1 MNYNSIIKEKET
13 VMNHEGAKAYAM
25 TPEMELYTAV
35 VTCALSDK
43 FYESRD
49 IRLER
54 IADLIRL
61 VDPVF
66 VAKLA
71 VYARTQMN
79 LRSIPLFLIVELA
92 KIHNGDSLVKRTI
105 EKCVLRA
112 DEIMELLM
120 CYQLRNADGKSIKKL
135 GKLSRQ
141 VQEGLKSAFNR
152 FDEYQF
158 AKYNRSNLD
167 VKLKDALFVV
177 HPKANSPE
185 QQAIFDKIV
194 TDSLQVPYTWET
206 ELSALGQQK
215 FETEDDRKKAKREC
229 WKRLLTSGK
238 IGYMALLRNLRNLIE
253 VEMDMDMLKIVY
265 DRISSREEVIKS
277 RQLPFRFFAAYRE
290 ISGITRPE
298 VQCILEALELAASYS
313 AENIRGFN
321 EDTPVFIACDVSGSM
336 NMPISFRS
344 SIMNYD
350 IGILLAS
357 VLRSKCKSV
366 VTGLFGET
374 WLPTTGGPQCGVLE
388 NTIKMQSF
396 ANKVGFATNGH
407 LAINWLL
414 KEGIKADKLMF
425 FTDMQMWDSQGD
437 GGHIEKSWKA
447 YKQFNPN
454 AQLYLFDL
462 NGYGH
467 SPVRVLGEDVTLIA
481 GWSDKI
487 FDVLNAVE
495 NGEDT
500 LAQIDKV
507 EI

>member
-1 MNYNSIIKEKET
+1 MNYNSIIKEKEI

-25 TPEMELYTAV
+25 SPEMELYTAV

-43 FYESRD
+43 FYESKDGRMD
-49 IRLER
+49 R
-54 IADLIRL
+54 IAGLIRQ
-61 VDPVF
+61 VDPEF

-71 VYARTQMN
+71 VYTRTQMN
-79 LRSIPLFLIVELA
+79 LRSISLFLIVELA

-120 CYQLRNADGKSIKKL
+120 CYQLRNSDGKSIKKL

-158 AKYNRSNLD
+158 AKYNRSNLE
-167 VKLKDALFVV
+167 VKLKDALFIV
-177 HPKANSPE
+177 HPKANSAE

-194 TDSLQVPYTWET
+194 TDSLQIPYTWET

-215 FETEDDRKKAKREC
+215 FETEEEKKQAKREC
-229 WKRLLTSGK
+229 WKKLVMSGR
-238 IGYMALLRNLRNLIE
+238 IGYMALLRNLRNLID
-253 VEMDMDMLKIVY
+253 VGMDLEMLKIVCE
-265 DRISSREEVIKS
+265 RISSRDEVLKS

-290 ISGITRPE
+290 LHGITRPE
-298 VQCILEALELAASYS
+298 VQCILEALEQAASYS
-313 AENIRGFN
+313 AENISGFK

-336 NMPISFRS
+336 NRPISQKS
-344 SIMNYD
+344 SIANYD

-366 VTGLFGET
+366 VAGLFGDT
-374 WLPTTGGPQCGVLE
+374 WLPATGGPSCGVLE
-388 NTIKMQSF
+388 NTISMHRF
-396 ANKVGFATNGH
+396 ANKVGYATNGH

-414 KEGIKADKLMF
+414 DKEIKADKLMF
-425 FTDMQMWDSQGD
+425 FTDMQMWDSRGD
-437 GGHIEKSWKA
+437 GGYLEKSWKR
-447 YKQFNPN
+447 YKQFNPD
-454 AQLYLFDL
+454 AHLYLFDL

-467 SPVRVLGEDVTLIA
+467 SPVRLLGDDVTLIA

-487 FDVLNAVE
+487 FDVLTAVE

-500 LAQIDKV
+500 LSQIYKV
-507 EI
+507 EV

>member
-1 MNYNSIIKEKET
+1 MNYNSIIKEKGT

-43 FYESRD
+43 FYESKDGRM
-49 IRLER
+49 ER
-54 IADLIRL
+54 IAGLIRQ
-61 VDPVF
+61 VDPEF

-71 VYARTQMN
+71 VYTRTQMN

-120 CYQLRNADGKSIKKL
+120 CYQLRNSDGKSIKKL

-158 AKYNRSNLD
+158 AKYNRNNLE
-167 VKLKDALFVV
+167 VKLKDALFLV
-177 HPKANSPE
+177 HPKASSPE

-194 TDSLQVPYTWET
+194 SDSLETPYTWET
-206 ELSALGQQK
+206 ELSAIGQQS
-215 FETEDDRKKAKREC
+215 FENDEQRTKAKREC
-229 WKRLLTSGK
+229 WKKLLTSGK
-238 IGYMALLRNLRNLIE
+238 LGYMALLRNLRNLIE
-253 VEMDMDMLKIVY
+253 VGMDMEMLKIVN

-277 RQLPFRFFAAYRE
+277 RQLPFRFYSAYRE
-290 ISGITRPE
+290 LSCIERPE
-298 VQCILEALELAASYS
+298 VQVILAALEKAAAYS
-313 AENIRGFN
+313 AENICGFN

-336 NMPISFRS
+336 HTPISQKS
-344 SIMNYD
+344 SVMNYD
-350 IGILLAS
+350 VGILLAS
-357 VLRSKCKSV
+357 ILRSKCKSV
-366 VTGLFGET
+366 VTGLFGDT
-374 WLPTTGGPQCGVLE
+374 WLPTTGGPTCGALE
-388 NTIKMQSF
+388 NTINMHRH

-407 LAINWLL
+407 LAINWLI
-414 KEGIKADKLMF
+414 EQGIKADKLMF
-425 FTDMQMWDSQGD
+425 FTDMQMWDSRGD
-437 GGHIEKSWKA
+437 GGHLEKSWKA
-447 YKQFNPN
+447 YKQLNPD
-454 AQLYLFDL
+454 AKLYLFDL
-462 NGYGH
+462 NGYGQ
-467 SPVRVLGEDVTLIA
+467 SPVRLIGNDVTLIA

-487 FDVLNAVE
+487 FDVLSAVE
-495 NGEDT
+495 NGEDV
-500 LAQIDKV
+500 LAQIQKV